1 MTVITVN
8 GKTPVIA
15 EDAFVAATAVVAG
28 DVTIEAGASIWFGA
42 VLRGDSAPIRVGA
55 RTNIQDNCTIHVDE
69 GVPCSIGAD
78 CSIGHNAVIHGATIE
93 DGVLIGIHATV
104 LNGAT
109 IGREAIVA
117 AAALIP
123 EGYSLAPGH
132 VAMGVPAKAVR
143 TVSEPEH
150 MRVQDGVRHYGEFA
164 RQYASALSR
173 QDRDIS

>member
-15 EDAFVAATAVVAG
+15 KDAFVAATAVVAG

-42 VLRGDSAPIRVGA
+42 VLRGDSAQIRIGA

-69 GVPCSIGAD
+69 GVPCTIGAD
-78 CSIGHNAVIHGATIE
+78 CSIGHNAVIHGASVE
-93 DGVLIGIHATV
+93 DGVLIGMHATV

-123 EGYSLAPGH
+123 EGFVLAPGH
-132 VAMGVPAKAVR
+132 VAMGVPAKSIRAVSNAER
-143 TVSEPEH
+143 G
-150 MRVQDGVRHYGEFA
+150 RVQDGVRHYCEFA
-164 RQYASALSR
+164 RKYGMAAAHQE
-173 QDRDIS
+173 RDKS